1 MDFSRF
7 LVFFDTNKLN
17 VCDCFGERDRQ
28 GRIFGLEI
36 EKMVVMKA
44 SFAKWPNGKLGET

>member
-1 MDFSRF
+1 MFVIV
-7 LVFFDTNKLN
+7 L
-17 VCDCFGERDRQ
+17 
-28 GRIFGLEI
+28 GRGIDKVGFFGLEI